1 VSASPARLDYRLPV
15 TGQLV
20 TGLGEV
26 SKTGA
31 RAKGLT
37 LRTQGQAQVSAP
49 HAGRI
54 AFAGPFKGYGK
65 IIIIDHGDG
74 WTSLITDMSTLSVRI
89 GETVIQGSPI
99 GRTGDGTP
107 KVTIELRRSGRPVDI
122 TPMIG

>member
-1 VSASPARLDYRLPV
+1 V
-15 TGQLV
+15 TGQVV

-26 SKTGA
+26 SKAGV

-37 LRTQGQAQVSAP
+37 LRTQAQAQVSAP

-65 IIIIDHGDG
+65 IVIIDHGDG

-99 GRTGDGTP
+99 GRTGGGAP
-107 KVTIELRRSGRPVDI
+107 KVTIELRRGSQPVDI
-122 TPMIG
+122 TPMIS